1 MSLILAISFGLIA
14 YSALNIGM
22 VLEKKGASTL
32 PQIENTSALD
42 NLKNFLGCKVWV
54 IGVSITS
61 LQVIFLMIALT
72 MAPLSLISPLFGF
85 GLVVLAFF
93 SKLYL
98 NEDINKIEYAGIGV
112 TILGIILLG
121 LFSNPNEINYTVN
134 EIASLF
140 FAPFSLF
147 FFLSIII
154 FTMIVCTYSILNN
167 YKLAAIIFGFA
178 SGIAGAFGNIF
189 MKGVSSGVGQFS
201 LQSTIINFV
210 WIIMLILSFTG
221 SGFSMMLLQIGF
233 QKGKAVLVAP
243 IYSII
248 AMIYPTISG
257 IIILGEWSGQLL
269 LNILIQSVGIIIIVL
284 GIIILSFYNELKKA
298 KSEES

>member
-1 MSLILAISFGLIA
+1 MSLILAIIFGLLA
-14 YSALNIGM
+14 YAALNIGM

-42 NLKNFLGCKVWV
+42 NLKNFLGCKIWV
-54 IGVSITS
+54 IGALITFS
-61 LQVIFLMIALT
+61 QVFLLMIALT

-98 NEDINKIEYAGIGV
+98 NEDINKIEYAGISI
-112 TILGIILLG
+112 TIFGIILLG
-121 LFSNPNEINYTVN
+121 LFSNPNEITYTVN
-134 EIASLF
+134 EIAGLYFS
-140 FAPFSLF
+140 PFSF
-147 FFLSIII
+147 IYFISMII
-154 FTMIVCTYSILNN
+154 FTIILCIYSILNN

-189 MKGVSSGVGQFS
+189 MKGVSSGVGQFT
-201 LQSTIINFV
+201 LESTIINIL
-210 WIIMLILSFTG
+210 WILMLIFSFMG
-221 SGFSMMLLQIGF
+221 SGVSMMLLQMGF
-233 QKGKAVLVAP
+233 QKGRAVLVAP

-248 AMIYPTISG
+248 AMLYPTISG
-257 IIILGEWSGQLL
+257 IIILGEWAGQLF
-269 LNILIQSVGIIIIVL
+269 LNILIQSTGIIIIVL
-284 GIIILSFYNELKKA
+284 GIIILSFYNELKKV